1 MTLQEELNYW
11 NELYY
16 NEITSDTHDEVRSAQ
31 LNDYRKECLKELNG
45 IDIGEKTRPNV

>member
-11 NELYY
+11 NDLYY
-16 NEITSDTHDEVRSAQ
+16 QEITSPNHDEVRSSE

-45 IDIGEKTRPNV
+45 LLEGPKTRPQV